1 VLDRSADRRV
11 REFRGLSSR
20 GLSGPRS
27 GHNLK
32 DFCPLL
38 SAGGSLIVKQ
48 MTESQQLLA
57 DYVKTGSETAFRDLV
72 TCYVDLVHSAAVR
85 LVNGDTHLAEDVTQT
100 VFADL
105 AKLARTLSR
114 DVMLG
119 GWLHRHTCYVASK
132 TLRAERRRLA
142 RERQA
147 VEMNS
152 LEDHSAANLATVAP
166 ILDDAINQLGS
177 EDRAAILLRFFEQH
191 DFKSVGEALGSN
203 EEAARKRVDRALDKL
218 ESLLKRRGVAFSAA
232 ALASALSAQAVSAAP
247 AGLAIT
253 ISSVALTSAAVGGGA
268 TLTILNIMS
277 MTKLKVGIITVAI
290 AAGVTIPVV
299 MHHQSQT
306 KLREANDALRRQ
318 ADQNLLLEAQN
329 ARLASEAAR
338 AMTSSP
344 VASSPSREVLKLR
357 SEVGRLS
364 AAERAAAAARTN
376 QESALSGITAD
387 PVMRKT
393 IRDQQKMGLGM
404 IYKEF
409 GKRAGLSTE
418 MGDKLVELL
427 ADDVMDNIDR
437 ITEVLRDGKSP
448 AEMDRVFL
456 AQEAALREKVKA
468 LLEPEAYT
476 KYLDYTK
483 NLASSITA
491 EQFKSMGMTGEKEE
505 KDAKARQLYQL
516 LQVESEQM
524 LASAGLPP
532 DFQTV
537 PSLNFRNFASE
548 TEAEKNL
555 KLLGD
560 IYERAAARAD
570 SILSPQEIVKFGE
583 FREMALNNNRMA
595 LAVNRKL
602 MAPAAAAK

>member
-1 VLDRSADRRV
+1 
-11 REFRGLSSR
+11 
-20 GLSGPRS
+20 
-27 GHNLK
+27 
-32 DFCPLL
+32 
-38 SAGGSLIVKQ
+38 
-48 MTESQQLLA
+48 MTESQQLLTE
-57 DYVKTGSETAFRDLV
+57 YVKTGSETAFHDLV
-72 TCYVDLVHSAAVR
+72 TRYVDLVHSAAVR

-119 GWLHRHTCYVASK
+119 GWLHRHTCHVASK

-166 ILDDAINQLGS
+166 ILDDAINQLGA
-177 EDRAAILLRFFEQH
+177 EDRTAILMRFFEQH

-218 ESLLKRRGVAFSAA
+218 ESMLKRRGVAFSAA

-253 ISSVALTSAAVGGGA
+253 FSSVALTRAAAGGGA

-277 MTKLKVGIITVAI
+277 MTKLKVGIITVVV
-290 AAGVTIPVV
+290 AAGVAIPVV
-299 MHHQSQT
+299 MQQQT
-306 KLREANDALRRQ
+306 KTQLTEANEALRQ
-318 ADQNLLLEAQN
+318 KTEQLAQLTAEN
-329 ARLASEAAR
+329 ERLAGQVANTK
-338 AMTSSP
+338 AMVTPSTNT
-344 VASSPSREVLKLR
+344 PSRELLKLR
-357 SEVGRLS
+357 GEVGRLS

-387 PVMRKT
+387 PAMRKT

-409 GKRAGLSTE
+409 ANRASLSTE
-418 MGDKLVELL
+418 LGEKLTELL

-448 AEMDRVFL
+448 AEMDRVFA

-483 NLASSITA
+483 NLASSISA
-491 EQFKSMGMTGEKEE
+491 EQFKNMGMTGNKDE
-505 KDAKARQLYQL
+505 KDAKAKQLYQL
-516 LQVESEQM
+516 LQVETEQM
-524 LASAGLPP
+524 LARAGLPP
-532 DFQTV
+532 DYQTV
-537 PSLNFRNFASE
+537 PSLNFRNFASG

-570 SILSPQEIVKFGE
+570 SILSPQEIVKFRE
-583 FREMALNNNRMA
+583 FREMAINNNRMA
-595 LAVNRKL
+595 LIVNQKL
-602 MAPAAAAK
+602 MAPGTATK

>member
-1 VLDRSADRRV
+1 
-11 REFRGLSSR
+11 
-20 GLSGPRS
+20 
-27 GHNLK
+27 
-32 DFCPLL
+32 
-38 SAGGSLIVKQ
+38 

-72 TCYVDLVHSAAVR
+72 TRYVDLVHSAAER

-166 ILDDAINQLGS
+166 ILDDAINQLGA
-177 EDRAAILLRFFEQH
+177 EDRTAILLRFFEQH

-218 ESLLKRRGVAFSAA
+218 ESLLKRRGVAFSAV

-253 ISSVALTSAAVGGGA
+253 ISSVALTSAAAGGGA
-268 TLTILNIMS
+268 TLTIIQIMS
-277 MTKLKVGIITVAI
+277 MTKLKVGIASAI
-290 AAGVTIPVV
+290 IVAGVAVPWV
-299 MHHQSQT
+299 MQQQT
-306 KLREANDALRRQ
+306 KTELTEANEALRQ
-318 ADQNLLLEAQN
+318 KTEQLAQLTAEN
-329 ARLASEAAR
+329 ERLAGQGANTTAVEKPS
-338 AMTSSP
+338 TNT
-344 VASSPSREVLKLR
+344 PSRELLKLR

-364 AAERAAAAARTN
+364 AAERAAADARTN
-376 QESALSGITAD
+376 TDSALSGITAD
-387 PVMRKT
+387 PAMRKT

-409 GKRAGLSTE
+409 AERASLSTE
-418 MGDKLVELL
+418 MGEKLADLL

-437 ITEVLRDGKSP
+437 ITEVLREGKSP
-448 AEMDRVFL
+448 AEMDRVFA

-476 KYLDYTK
+476 QYLDYTK
-483 NLASSITA
+483 NLASHVTA
-491 EQFKSMGMTGEKEE
+491 EQFKGMMTGD
-505 KDAKARQLYQL
+505 KDAKDTKAKQLYQL
-516 LQVESEQM
+516 LQVETQQI

-532 DFQTV
+532 DYQTV

-583 FREMALNNNRMA
+583 FRTMALNNNRMA

-602 MAPAAAAK
+602 MAPTSAAK

>member
-1 VLDRSADRRV
+1 MM
-11 REFRGLSSR
+11 
-20 GLSGPRS
+20 
-27 GHNLK
+27 
-32 DFCPLL
+32 
-38 SAGGSLIVKQ
+38 KQ
-48 MTESQQLLA
+48 MTESQQLLTE
-57 DYVKTGSETAFRDLV
+57 YVKTGSETAFRDLV
-72 TCYVDLVHSAAVR
+72 TRYVDLVHSAAVR

-166 ILDDAINQLGS
+166 ILDDAINQLGA
-177 EDRAAILLRFFEQH
+177 EDRTAILLRFFEQH

-232 ALASALSAQAVSAAP
+232 ALASALSAQAVTAAP

-253 ISSVALTSAAVGGGA
+253 ISSVALTSATAGGGA

-277 MTKLKVGIITVAI
+277 MTKLKVGIITVAV

-299 MHHQSQT
+299 MQQQT
-306 KLREANDALRRQ
+306 KTQLAEANEALRQ
-318 ADQNLLLEAQN
+318 KTEQLAELTAENE
-329 ARLASEAAR
+329 RLAGLVAKTTT
-338 AMTSSP
+338 TSTATPSANP
-344 VASSPSREVLKLR
+344 PSRELLKLR

-364 AAERAAAAARTN
+364 AAEREAAAARTN

-409 GKRAGLSTE
+409 GTRAGLSAE
-418 MGDKLVELL
+418 MGEKLTELL
-427 ADDVMDNIDR
+427 ADNVMDNIDR

-468 LLEPEAYT
+468 LLEPEAYE

-483 NLASSITA
+483 NLASSISA
-491 EQFKSMGMTGEKEE
+491 EQFKSMGMTGSKEE
-505 KDAKARQLYQL
+505 KDAKAKQLYQL

-524 LASAGLPP
+524 LASLGLPS

-548 TEAEKNL
+548 SVAEKNL

-570 SILSPQEIVKFGE
+570 SILSPQEIVKFRE

-602 MAPAAAAK
+602 MAPAAAAAK